1 MAETKARPQVVH
13 VEWEDA
19 ASHGDGPW
27 QDNDGEI
34 KYEPEIIQQV
44 GFLLADNEGGIV
56 LTAGWNENQYFP
68 PFQIPRGMIKKIK
81 KIKI

>member
-1 MAETKARPQVVH
+1 MEEPKTRPQAVF

-27 QDNDGEI
+27 QENEEI

-56 LTAGWNENQYFP
+56 LTAGWNPNQFFP